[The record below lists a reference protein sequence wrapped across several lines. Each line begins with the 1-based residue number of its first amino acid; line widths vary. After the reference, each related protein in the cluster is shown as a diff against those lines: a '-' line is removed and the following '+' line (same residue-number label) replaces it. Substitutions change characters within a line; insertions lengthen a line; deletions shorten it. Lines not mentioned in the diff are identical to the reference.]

1 MMKYPVYC
9 VILYSLLTP
18 ALAGPLDLAD
28 VNNGKA
34 LVERHC
40 MSCHVAKFGGD
51 GSSIYTRADHKI
63 RSLEALVAQINRC
76 NEGTRASLPPEG
88 LQDVGAYLNQS
99 FYKFR

>member
-1 MMKYPVYC
+1 MKHPVYYA
-9 VILYSLLTP
+9 VLYSVFTP

-28 VNNGKA
+28 VKNGKA

-40 MSCHVAKFGGD
+40 MSCHVAKSGGD
-51 GSSIYTRADHKI
+51 GSSIYTRPDHKI

-76 NEGTRASLPPEG
+76 NEGTHAGLPPEG